1 MTKPEVLIV
10 EDEYKIARLLADYL
24 ERDGFAVEM
33 QGEGTHAVET
43 IKARRPAFV
52 ILDLMLPGKDGLSI
66 CTEVRRFSDVP
77 IMMLTAKVDEIDRLL
92 GLQIGADDYVC
103 KPFSAREVVARVR
116 TILRR
121 VEKQAT
127 PPDENTIDYSDLHLS
142 LDRFLCEFKGVRA
155 ELTPVEFRLLWAL
168 TAHPGRIQTR
178 ESLMRQSYT
187 DDRIVSD
194 RTIDTHVKNLRRKL
208 AEVGASGFEIR
219 AVYGVGYKIESVT

>member
-10 EDEYKIARLLADYL
+10 EDEHKIARLLADYL
-24 ERDGFAVEM
+24 ARDGFAVETL
-33 QGEGTHAVET
+33 GEGTHAVET
-43 IKARRPAFV
+43 IQARRPAFV
-52 ILDLMLPGKDGLSI
+52 ILDLMLPGKDGLTI

-92 GLQIGADDYVC
+92 GLRIGADDYVC
-103 KPFSAREVVARVR
+103 KPFSAREVVARVH

-121 VEKQAT
+121 VEKSAAV
-127 PPDENTIDYSDLHLS
+127 PDETAIDYLGLHLC
-142 LDRFLCEFKGVRA
+142 LDRFLCEVDGVRA

-168 TAHPGRIQTR
+168 TSHPGRIQTR

-208 AEVGASGFEIR
+208 AEAGASGFEIR
-219 AVYGVGYKIESVT
+219 AVYGVGYKIESVN